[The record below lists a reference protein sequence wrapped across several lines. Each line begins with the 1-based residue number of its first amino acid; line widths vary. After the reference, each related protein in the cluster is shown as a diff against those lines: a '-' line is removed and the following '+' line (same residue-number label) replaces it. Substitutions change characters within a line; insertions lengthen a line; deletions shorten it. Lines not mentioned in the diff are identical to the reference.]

1 MIGVLDILKIA
12 GFNATPLSRLVR
24 HQHDRYPAEELRR
37 HGWLEL
43 YQSYQGRSVFHHVDQ
58 IVSFYGVGGTRAAFY
73 GVYKVLRHGPASEGP
88 TLSGCPWSQEWHHEA
103 RFFYELERDARFD
116 DLRDRV
122 IVDWGPGT
130 RSWIQKAT
138 NKPVLELQ
146 EPGRR
151 LPPFDDYLE
160 FSLTYGELQD
170 LFAHEEAHREWRAHL
185 SAVGGVYL
193 ILAEGSGHMYVGSA
207 TGEGGIWARWRHY
220 ARTGHGGNMLLR
232 DLIARDP
239 AYPNQFRFSV
249 LQIVPKTMARDE
261 VVRREALYKRK
272 LGTRATGLN
281 LN

>member
-1 MIGVLDILKIA
+1 
-12 GFNATPLSRLVR
+12 
-24 HQHDRYPAEELRR
+24 
-37 HGWLEL
+37 
-43 YQSYQGRSVFHHVDQ
+43 
-58 IVSFYGVGGTRAAFY
+58 
-73 GVYKVLRHGPASEGP
+73 
-88 TLSGCPWSQEWHHEA
+88 
-103 RFFYELERDARFD
+103 
-116 DLRDRV
+116 V

-151 LPPFDDYLE
+151 LPPFEDYLE
-160 FSLTYGELQD
+160 FGLTYCELQD

-207 TGEGGIWARWRHY
+207 TGEGGIWARWRPY
-220 ARTGHGGNMLLR
+220 ARTGHGGNILLR
-232 DLIARDP
+232 DLIAQDP

-249 LQIVPKTMARDE
+249 LQILPKTMARDE